1 MNGNLKAVRNTSETY
16 SDFLYANPIGT
27 RQNNCYAYAI
37 NSYKDSGDEKLQPG
51 DLAGMSGGV
60 DLTDCK
66 DLVKRALAD
75 AKAMGWNLRYLGKD
89 KKECCPKSTRIVAVL
104 APNSDFH
111 WYRFHRDLLYRV
123 KTPRT
128 RRQMATEFGVSTANV
143 QIPGPDIS
151 RAVPGDLVL
160 IRNANV
166 WSHKQGHSGDGPLLK
181 DACGKIIKNPA
192 KACRNYGNGLNY
204 KVVCGSFCLTK

>member
-37 NSYKDSGDEKLQPG
+37 NSYKDSGDEKKLQPG
-51 DLAGMSGGV
+51 DLAGMSGSV
-60 DLTDCK
+60 DLKNCK
-66 DLVKRALAD
+66 DLVRRALAD
-75 AKAMGWNLRYLGKD
+75 AKKMGWSLRYLGSN

-111 WYRFHRDLLYRV
+111 WYRLHRDLLYRV

-128 RRQMATEFGVSTANV
+128 RRQMATEFGVSIGNV

-166 WSHKQGHSGDGPLLK
+166 WSHKQGHSGDGPLLV
-181 DACGKIIKNPA
+181 DACKQIIKDPA
-192 KACRNYGNGLNY
+192 EACRNYGNLNY

>member
-16 SDFLYANPIGT
+16 SDFLYANPVGT

-60 DLTDCK
+60 DLKNCK

-75 AKAMGWNLRYLGKD
+75 AKKMGWNLRYLGKD
-89 KKECCPKSTRIVAVL
+89 KKSCCPKSSRIVAVL

-111 WYRFHRDLLYRV
+111 WYRLHRDLLYRV

-128 RRQMATEFGVSTANV
+128 RRQMAAEFGVSTANV
-143 QIPGPDIS
+143 QIPGPDTT
-151 RAVPGDLVL
+151 RAVLGDLVL

-166 WSHKQGHSGDGPLLK
+166 WSHKQGHSGDGPLLV
-181 DACGKIIKNPA
+181 DACGKIIKNPTE
-192 KACRNYGNGLNY
+192 ACRNYGNGLNY

>member
-16 SDFLYANPIGT
+16 SDFLYANPVGT

-60 DLTDCK
+60 DLRDCK

-75 AKAMGWNLRYLGKD
+75 AKAMGWNLRYLGSN

-123 KTPRT
+123 KTART
-128 RRQMATEFGVSTANV
+128 RRQMATEFGVSIGNV
-143 QIPGPDIS
+143 QIPGPDTS

-160 IRNANV
+160 IRNASA
-166 WSHKQGHSGDGPLLK
+166 WSHKQGHSGDGPLLV
-181 DACGKIIKNPA
+181 DACKQIIKDPA